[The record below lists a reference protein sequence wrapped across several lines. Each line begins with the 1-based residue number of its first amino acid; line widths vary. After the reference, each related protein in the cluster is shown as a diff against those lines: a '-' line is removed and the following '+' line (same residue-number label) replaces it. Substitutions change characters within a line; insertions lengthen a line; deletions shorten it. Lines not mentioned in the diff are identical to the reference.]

1 MPLRADDELAWLPA
15 PLQQR
20 MRAPHAGTTRQQRQQ
35 HRYRYRQH
43 QAAPWLA
50 VAGPQLA
57 PTVRALVDFLAGAGL
72 LSSIAHK

>member
-1 MPLRADDELAWLPA
+1 LPLRADDELAWLPA

-20 MRAPHAGTTRQQRQQ
+20 MRAPHAGATRHQQ
-35 HRYRYRQH
+35 HRQH

-57 PTVRALVDFLAGAGL
+57 PTVRALVDFPAGTGL